1 MTSTQLQEVIYELKP
16 AMQDII
22 ILKYYHQYTFK
33 EISEIYHI
41 PISTVKTR
49 HYQALIQLKKQ
60 MEGEHI
66 DEY

>member
-1 MTSTQLQEVIYELKP
+1 
-16 AMQDII
+16 MQDII